1 MRVLPGNAGDFGT
14 RDPDV
19 GQLAVTELIEL
30 AQARIVAPPSAKE
43 FQYIGDN
50 HVRPPIG
57 CAAPKQQEIIVETL
71 DKYREMFGKYHMLR
85 RTYARSA

>member
-1 MRVLPGNAGDFGT
+1 MRVIPGNAGDIGA
-14 RDPDV
+14 RDPDI

-57 CAAPKQQEIIVETL
+57 CAAPKQQEIIVRIL
-71 DKYREMFGKYHMLR
+71 DKYLEMFGKHIMLR
-85 RTYARSA
+85 CTYAKNA

>member
-1 MRVLPGNAGDFGT
+1 MRVLPGNAGDIGA
-14 RDPDV
+14 RDPDI

-57 CAAPKQQEIIVETL
+57 CAAPKQQEIIVGTL
-71 DKYREMFGKYHMLR
+71 DKYLEMFGKHIMLR
-85 RTYARSA
+85 CTYAQNA

>member
-1 MRVLPGNAGDFGT
+1 MRVLPGNAGDIGA
-14 RDPDV
+14 RDPDI

-57 CAAPKQQEIIVETL
+57 CAAPKQQEIIIRKI
-71 DKYREMFGKYHMLR
+71 DKYLEMFGKHIMLR
-85 RTYARSA
+85 RTYAQNA